1 MFWSAFQHQAYEPI
15 TKCFIVL
22 FIFNFFTLVWSQ
34 LHMSLYCVLL
44 SLSSSRLSERREE
57 GRAKMFLELT
67 TTNYE

>member
-1 MFWSAFQHQAYEPI
+1 MLLRYMLRRVMFWSAFQHQAYEPI

-44 SLSSSRLSERREE
+44 SLIQQSSVRE
-57 GRAKMFLELT
+57 GGGGT
-67 TTNYE
+67 G